1 MEGVVLSPAALG
13 PLTLQLLGTQ
23 EEDAK
28 KGMPCCT
35 IARLGSLN
43 TISRALLES
52 AIALGF
58 QVFMFIFFIWG
69 EQAPLKK
76 GEHIHL

>member
-1 MEGVVLSPAALG
+1 MEGFVLSPAALG
-13 PLTLQLLGTQ
+13 TPTLQLLGKQ

-28 KGMPCCT
+28 EGMPCCR
-35 IARLGSLN
+35 IARLGTLI
-43 TISRALLES
+43 TISRTLLES
-52 AIALGF
+52 AIALGL
-58 QVFMFIFFIWG
+58 QVFMFLFFILG